1 MASSKGPTDRLA
13 EFVSSCNDLDV
24 ADDLALRSGTALL
37 DAFGLALAAR
47 GNSTFEAFVSLTKE
61 LKNPDEGCRVWGRAG
76 RVSILDGVTAN
87 SLAVHARF
95 QDDCDMTSWAHPGS
109 LIVPPSVSLGELVD
123 VDVATVIRAVLCG
136 YATISWLGGEEVV
149 GRSVVGRGFRASPV
163 FGSIGAAASASVV
176 LGLDRAQARNALAI
190 AADNTGG
197 VLEPVGAGADDW
209 RVQNGTAGHRGVLAA
224 LLAQRGVVGAPRA
237 LEGPNGLLH
246 AFAGLDEVPR
256 VWEVD
261 PDPRSILT
269 VWAKPYPTLGDNV
282 AVVSAALALR
292 EAGLD
297 PDTIASIEV
306 HQNAH
311 FASYPGTSFRG
322 PYERPSQAMASTAYA
337 VASTLLHGRL
347 EYQRYTTKLQDPGT
361 TALIERL
368 AVVPE
373 KSYSYVDG
381 MVVVTL
387 KDGSTRAQA
396 AKDLDQT
403 LFYRDR
409 ASAQEAFAALL
420 HETGYGEDLVTL
432 VSTTLFNAVENPT
445 TTPIRTVVESLGI
458 GS

>member
-1 MASSKGPTDRLA
+1 MASSEGPTERLA
-13 EFVSSCNDLDV
+13 EFVAGCNELDFS
-24 ADDLALRSGTALL
+24 DDLAPRAGTAML

-47 GNSTFEAFVSLTKE
+47 DNSTFKAFVSLTKE
-61 LKNPDEGCRVWGRAG
+61 LKDPDEGCHVWGRAG
-76 RVSILDGVTAN
+76 SVSILDGVTAN

-109 LIVPPSVSLGELVD
+109 LIVPPAVSLGELVD
-123 VDVATVIRAVLCG
+123 ADVATVIRAILCG

-237 LEGPNGLLH
+237 LEGSNGLLH
-246 AFAGLDEVPR
+246 AFAGLDKVPR
-256 VWEVD
+256 EWGVD

-282 AVVSAALALR
+282 AVVAAALALR
-292 EAGLD
+292 QAGLD
-297 PDTIASIEV
+297 PDNIASIEV

-322 PYERPSQAMASTAYA
+322 PYERPAQAMASTAYA

-368 AVVPE
+368 KVVPE
-373 KSYSYVDG
+373 MTYSYVDG

-387 KDGSTRAQA
+387 KDGSTRTQA

-403 LFYRDR
+403 LFYRDW

-420 HETGYGEDLVTL
+420 RETGYGPDLVTS
-432 VSTTLFNAVENPT
+432 VSTTVFRAVENPS